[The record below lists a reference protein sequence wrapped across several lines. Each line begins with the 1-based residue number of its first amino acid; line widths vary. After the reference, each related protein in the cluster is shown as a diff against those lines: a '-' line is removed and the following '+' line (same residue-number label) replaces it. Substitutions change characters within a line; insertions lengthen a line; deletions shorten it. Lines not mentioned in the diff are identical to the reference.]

1 MHTRR
6 TGRLSGTAARRLL
19 DGGDGPPPLP
29 QLLAAATAPATP
41 AELRGES
48 TARAAFRTSVHTAP
62 LPHDIPRRSPVQA
75 TSTIMIAKAIA
86 AIALTAS
93 TAGGIALATTSTPV
107 GSHPRTT
114 SESAAITGEVVP
126 SSLPL
131 TTPGPTDAARADAEE
146 EAEDTPAAEPDEQ
159 RTGTGTGVRTTPAAK
174 APHPTGLC
182 RAASNVTT
190 GGHPGTAAQSPAF
203 ADLRCDAADADTDA
217 EATRPTGRPTG
228 APANPDRRTGR
239 PDTAGRPEDG
249 TDTETKPEKAAK
261 LDKPADD
268 HAGQARPDD
277 GDAEESS
284 QNRQN
289 G

>member
-6 TGRLSGTAARRLL
+6 LDRLSGTAAQRLL

-62 LPHDIPRRSPVQA
+62 LPHDIPRRSPVHA

-107 GSHPRTT
+107 DPHPRTT
-114 SESAAITGEVVP
+114 SESAAITGDVLP

-159 RTGTGTGVRTTPAAK
+159 RTGTGTGRVRTTPAAK

-182 RAASNVTT
+182 RASSNVATD
-190 GGHPGTAAQSPAF
+190 GHPGKAAESPAF

-217 EATRPTGRPTG
+217 EATRPTGRPTV
-228 APANPDRRTGR
+228 APGNPDRRTGR

-249 TDTETKPEKAAK
+249 TDT
-261 LDKPADD
+261 DKQ
-268 HAGQARPDD
+268 AGEGRQARQAGRRPRRP
-277 GDAEESS
+277 GPP
-284 QNRQN
+284 
-289 G
+289 

>member
-6 TGRLSGTAARRLL
+6 LDRLSGATAQRLL

-48 TARAAFRTSVHTAP
+48 AARAAFRTSAHSAP
-62 LPHDIPRRSPVQA
+62 LPHPRRSTVR
-75 TSTIMIAKAIA
+75 TTTTIIVAKAIA

-93 TAGGIALATTSTPV
+93 TAGSIALATTSTPADP
-107 GSHPRTT
+107 HARTM
-114 SESAAITGEVVP
+114 SESAATGAAASPSLVV
-126 SSLPL
+126 
-131 TTPGPTDAARADAEE
+131 TTPTPTGAALDDSDATADAL
-146 EAEDTPAAEPDEQ
+146 AAEPSG
-159 RTGTGTGVRTTPAAK
+159 RPGSAGTAARTTPEAK

-182 RAASNVTT
+182 RASSKIATD
-190 GGHPGTAAQSPAF
+190 HPGKAGASPAF
-203 ADLRCDAADADTDA
+203 ADLRCADADADTD
-217 EATRPTGRPTG
+217 ATRPTGRPSV
-228 APANPDRRTGR
+228 APGNPDRRTGK

-249 TDTETKPEKAAK
+249 TDTENKPDKAAK
-261 LDKPADD
+261 LDKSADD
-268 HAGQARPDD
+268 HADRTRPDD
-277 GDAEESS
+277 EDPEESN